1 MTAPQVTR
9 VGVFPEIQEE
19 CHLRDQHV
27 GIIMGA
33 FASAS
38 STAIGRLQ
46 CSVIVVAVDEI
57 QEARRRRHFR
67 HFA

>member
-1 MTAPQVTR
+1 MTAPPVTR
-9 VGVFPEIQEE
+9 VGVLAEIQEE

-33 FASAS
+33 ILSAI
-38 STAIGRLQ
+38 TAIGRLQ
-46 CSVIVVAVDEI
+46 RFAVDEI
-57 QEARRRRHFR
+57 QEARRRRHFC